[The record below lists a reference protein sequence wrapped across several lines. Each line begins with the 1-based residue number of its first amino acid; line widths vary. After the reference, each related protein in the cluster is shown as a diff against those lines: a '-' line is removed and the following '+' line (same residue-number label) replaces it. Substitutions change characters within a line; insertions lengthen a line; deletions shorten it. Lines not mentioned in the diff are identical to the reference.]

1 MKNKKDSKIK
11 SFYNSLKEA
20 WKDPRKKAGIKLLSY
35 FIFFIIL
42 FLLAFITNQINKTN
56 NNINKEPDK
65 TTKVTDTYINKLNS
79 LLTDKYNIEYTLN
92 NEEKVL
98 KIDGVLNNNQIN
110 GYLEY
115 DNTIKKIVIKD
126 NNIYEIVSDVEN
138 IINLDYD
145 ISILN
150 LNNLITL
157 LKSNS
162 PIKEVKDNISKY
174 TYNVTYKDLSLN
186 IVVSMEDY
194 IKKIDITNETLKYNL
209 IFDK

>member
-126 NNIYEIVSDVEN
+126 NNIYEIVNDVEN

-145 ISILN
+145 ISLLN

-174 TYNVTYKDLSLN
+174 TYNVIYKDISLN
-186 IVVSMEDY
+186 IIVSMEDY
-194 IKKIDITNETLKYNL
+194 IKEIDITNETLKYNL

>member
-126 NNIYEIVSDVEN
+126 NNIYEIVNDVEN

-145 ISILN
+145 ISLLN

-194 IKKIDITNETLKYNL
+194 IKEIDITNETLKYNL

>member
-1 MKNKKDSKIK
+1 MRNKKDNKIK
-11 SFYNSLKEA
+11 SFYNYLKEA

-35 FIFFIIL
+35 LIFFLIL

-126 NNIYEIVSDVEN
+126 NNIYEIVNDVEN

-145 ISILN
+145 ISLLN

-186 IVVSMEDY
+186 IVVSMEEY
-194 IKKIDITNETLKYNL
+194 IKKIDITNETLKYYL

>member
-42 FLLAFITNQINKTN
+42 FLLAFITNQINKT

-126 NNIYEIVSDVEN
+126 NNIYEIVNDVEN

-145 ISILN
+145 ISLLN

-186 IVVSMEDY
+186 IVVSMEEY
-194 IKKIDITNETLKYNL
+194 IKKIDITNETLKYYL

>member
-1 MKNKKDSKIK
+1 MKNKKDSIIK

-79 LLTDKYNIEYTLN
+79 LLTNKYNIEYTLN

-98 KIDGVLNNNQIN
+98 KINGVLNNNQIN

-115 DNTIKKIVIKD
+115 DNTIKKIVIKE
-126 NNIYEIVSDVEN
+126 NNIYEIVNDVEN

-145 ISILN
+145 ISLLN

-186 IVVSMEDY
+186 IVVSMEEY
-194 IKKIDITNETLKYNL
+194 IKKIDITNETLKYYL

>member
-126 NNIYEIVSDVEN
+126 NNIYEIVNDVEN

-145 ISILN
+145 ISLLN

-186 IVVSMEDY
+186 IVVSMENY
-194 IKKIDITNETLKYNL
+194 IKEIDITNETLKYYL

>member
-126 NNIYEIVSDVEN
+126 NNIYEIVNDVEN

-145 ISILN
+145 ISLLN

-174 TYNVTYKDLSLN
+174 TYNVIYKDISLN
-186 IVVSMEDY
+186 IIVSMEDY
-194 IKKIDITNETLKYNL
+194 IKEIDITNETLKYYL

>member
-11 SFYNSLKEA
+11 SFYNYLKEA

-35 FIFFIIL
+35 LIFFIIL

-56 NNINKEPDK
+56 NNINKEQDK

-98 KIDGVLNNNQIN
+98 KIDGVLNDNQIN

-115 DNTIKKIVIKD
+115 NNTIKKIIIKD
-126 NNIYEIVSDVEN
+126 NNVYEIVNDVEN

-145 ISILN
+145 ISLLN
-150 LNNLITL
+150 LNDLITL

-162 PIKEVKDNISKY
+162 PIKEVKDNIGKY
-174 TYNVTYKDLSLN
+174 TYNVIYKDISLN

-194 IKKIDITNETLKYNL
+194 IKEIDITNETLKYNL

>member
-35 FIFFIIL
+35 FVFFIIL

-56 NNINKEPDK
+56 NSVNKEPDK

-126 NNIYEIVSDVEN
+126 NNIYEIVNDVEN
-138 IINLDYD
+138 VINLDYD
-145 ISILN
+145 ISLLN

-186 IVVSMEDY
+186 IIVSMENY
-194 IKKIDITNETLKYNL
+194 IKEIDITNETLKYYL

>member
-1 MKNKKDSKIK
+1 MKNKKDNKIK
-11 SFYNSLKEA
+11 SFYNYLKEA

-35 FIFFIIL
+35 LIFFLIL

-126 NNIYEIVSDVEN
+126 SNIYEIVSDVEN

-186 IVVSMEDY
+186 IVVSMEEY
-194 IKKIDITNETLKYNL
+194 IKKIDITNETLKYYL

>member
-1 MKNKKDSKIK
+1 MKNKKDNKIK
-11 SFYNSLKEA
+11 SFYNYLKEA

-35 FIFFIIL
+35 LIFFLIL

-126 NNIYEIVSDVEN
+126 SNIYEIVNDVEN

-194 IKKIDITNETLKYNL
+194 IKEIDITNETLKYNL

>member
-1 MKNKKDSKIK
+1 MKNKKDNKIK
-11 SFYNSLKEA
+11 SFYNYLKEA
-20 WKDPRKKAGIKLLSY
+20 WKVPRKKAGIKLLSY
-35 FIFFIIL
+35 LIFFLIL

-126 NNIYEIVSDVEN
+126 NNIYEIVNDVEN

-145 ISILN
+145 ISLLN

-186 IVVSMEDY
+186 IVVSMEEY
-194 IKKIDITNETLKYNL
+194 IKKIDITNETLKYYL

>member
-11 SFYNSLKEA
+11 SFYNYLKEA
-20 WKDPRKKAGIKLLSY
+20 WKEPRKKAGIKLLSY
-35 FIFFIIL
+35 LFFFLIL
-42 FLLAFITNQINKTN
+42 FLSAFITNQINKTN
-56 NNINKEPDK
+56 NNINKEQDK

-92 NEEKVL
+92 KEENVL

-115 DNTIKKIVIKD
+115 DNAIKKIVIKD
-126 NNIYEIVSDVEN
+126 SNIYEIVNDVEN
-138 IINLDYD
+138 VINLDYD
-145 ISILN
+145 ISLLN

-186 IVVSMEDY
+186 IVVSMEEY
-194 IKKIDITNETLKYNL
+194 IKKIDITNETLKYYL

>member
-126 NNIYEIVSDVEN
+126 NNIYEIVNDVEN

-145 ISILN
+145 ISLLN

-186 IVVSMEDY
+186 IIVSMENY
-194 IKKIDITNETLKYNL
+194 IKEIDITNETLKYYL

>member
-11 SFYNSLKEA
+11 NFYNSLKEA

-56 NNINKEPDK
+56 NNLNKEQDK

-79 LLTDKYNIEYTLN
+79 LLTDKYNIKYTLN

-115 DNTIKKIVIKD
+115 DNTIKKIIIKD
-126 NNIYEIVSDVEN
+126 NNVYEIVNDVEN

-145 ISILN
+145 MSLLN
-150 LNNLITL
+150 LNDLITL

-174 TYNVTYKDLSLN
+174 TYNVIYKDISLN

-194 IKKIDITNETLKYNL
+194 IKEIDITNEILKYNL

>member
-126 NNIYEIVSDVEN
+126 NNIYEIVNDVEN

-145 ISILN
+145 ISLLN

-186 IVVSMEDY
+186 IVVSMEEY
-194 IKKIDITNETLKYNL
+194 IKKIDITNETLKYYL

>member
-56 NNINKEPDK
+56 NSVNKEPDK

-126 NNIYEIVSDVEN
+126 NNIYEIVNDVEN
-138 IINLDYD
+138 VINLDYD
-145 ISILN
+145 ISLLN

-186 IVVSMEDY
+186 IIVSMENY
-194 IKKIDITNETLKYNL
+194 IKEIDITNETLKYYL

>member
-110 GYLEY
+110 GFLEY

-126 NNIYEIVSDVEN
+126 NNIYEIVNDVEN

-145 ISILN
+145 ISLLN

-186 IVVSMEDY
+186 IIVSTENY
-194 IKKIDITNETLKYNL
+194 IKEIDITNETLKYYL

>member
-1 MKNKKDSKIK
+1 MKNKKDSIIK

-79 LLTDKYNIEYTLN
+79 LLTNKYNIEYTLN

-98 KIDGVLNNNQIN
+98 KINGVLNNNQIN

-115 DNTIKKIVIKD
+115 DNTIKKIVIKE
-126 NNIYEIVSDVEN
+126 NNIYEIVNDVEN

-145 ISILN
+145 ISLLN
-150 LNNLITL
+150 LNNLITI

-186 IVVSMEDY
+186 IVVSMEEY
-194 IKKIDITNETLKYNL
+194 IKKIDITNETLKYYL

>member
-20 WKDPRKKAGIKLLSY
+20 WKEPRKKAGIKLLSY
-35 FIFFIIL
+35 LIFFLIL

-98 KIDGVLNNNQIN
+98 KIEGVLNNNQIN

-126 NNIYEIVSDVEN
+126 NNIYEIVNDVEN

-145 ISILN
+145 ISLLN

-174 TYNVTYKDLSLN
+174 TYNVKYKDLSLN
-186 IVVSMEDY
+186 IVVSMENY
-194 IKKIDITNETLKYNL
+194 IKEIDITNETLKYNL

>member
-126 NNIYEIVSDVEN
+126 NNIYEIVNDVEN

-145 ISILN
+145 ISLLN

-186 IVVSMEDY
+186 IIVSMEDY
-194 IKKIDITNETLKYNL
+194 IKEIDITNETLKYYL

>member
-11 SFYNSLKEA
+11 NFYNSLKEA

-42 FLLAFITNQINKTN
+42 FILAFITNQINKTN
-56 NNINKEPDK
+56 NNLNKEQDK

-79 LLTDKYNIEYTLN
+79 LLTDKYNIKYTLN

-115 DNTIKKIVIKD
+115 DNTIKKIIIKD
-126 NNIYEIVSDVEN
+126 NNVYEIVNDVEN

-145 ISILN
+145 MSLLN
-150 LNNLITL
+150 LNDLITL

-162 PIKEVKDNISKY
+162 PIKKVKDNISKY
-174 TYNVTYKDLSLN
+174 TYNVIYKDISLN

-194 IKKIDITNETLKYNL
+194 IKEIDITNEILKYNL

>member
-11 SFYNSLKEA
+11 NFYNSLKEA

-56 NNINKEPDK
+56 NNLNKEQDK
-65 TTKVTDTYINKLNS
+65 TTKVTDTYINKLNN

-98 KIDGVLNNNQIN
+98 KIDGILNNNQIN

-126 NNIYEIVSDVEN
+126 NNVYEIVNDVEN

-145 ISILN
+145 ISLLN
-150 LNNLITL
+150 LNDLIIL

-174 TYNVTYKDLSLN
+174 TYNVIYKDISLN

-194 IKKIDITNETLKYNL
+194 IKEIDITNETLKYNL

>member
-11 SFYNSLKEA
+11 NFYNSLKEA

-56 NNINKEPDK
+56 NNLNKEQDK

-115 DNTIKKIVIKD
+115 DNTIKKIIIKD
-126 NNIYEIVSDVEN
+126 NNVYEIVNDVEN

-145 ISILN
+145 MSLLN
-150 LNNLITL
+150 LNDLITL

-174 TYNVTYKDLSLN
+174 TYNVIYKDISLN

-194 IKKIDITNETLKYNL
+194 IKEIDITNETLKYNL

>member
-1 MKNKKDSKIK
+1 MKNKKDNKIK
-11 SFYNSLKEA
+11 SFYNYLKEA

-35 FIFFIIL
+35 LIFFLIL

-56 NNINKEPDK
+56 NNTNKEPDK

-115 DNTIKKIVIKD
+115 DNTIKKIIIKD
-126 NNIYEIVSDVEN
+126 SNIYEIVSDVEN

-194 IKKIDITNETLKYNL
+194 IKEIDITNETLKYNL

>member
-11 SFYNSLKEA
+11 NFYNSLKEA

-42 FLLAFITNQINKTN
+42 FILAFITNQINKTN
-56 NNINKEPDK
+56 NNLNKEQDK

-79 LLTDKYNIEYTLN
+79 LLTDKYNIKYTLN

-115 DNTIKKIVIKD
+115 DNTIKKIIIKD
-126 NNIYEIVSDVEN
+126 NNVYEIVNDVEN

-145 ISILN
+145 MSLLN
-150 LNNLITL
+150 LNDLITL

-174 TYNVTYKDLSLN
+174 TYNVIYKDISLN

-194 IKKIDITNETLKYNL
+194 IKEIDITNEILKYNL

>member
-115 DNTIKKIVIKD
+115 DNTIKKIVIKE
-126 NNIYEIVSDVEN
+126 NNIYEIVNDVEN

-145 ISILN
+145 ISLLN

-186 IVVSMEDY
+186 IVVSMEEY
-194 IKKIDITNETLKYNL
+194 IKKIDITNETLKYYL

>member
-1 MKNKKDSKIK
+1 MRNKKDNKIK
-11 SFYNSLKEA
+11 SFYNYLKEA

-35 FIFFIIL
+35 LIFFLIL

-126 NNIYEIVSDVEN
+126 NNIYEIVNDVEN

-145 ISILN
+145 ISLLN

-174 TYNVTYKDLSLN
+174 TYNVIYKDISLN
-186 IVVSMEDY
+186 IIVSMEDY
-194 IKKIDITNETLKYNL
+194 IKEIDITNETLKYYL

>member
-126 NNIYEIVSDVEN
+126 NNIYDVDN

-145 ISILN
+145 ISLLN

-174 TYNVTYKDLSLN
+174 TYNVIYKDISLN
-186 IVVSMEDY
+186 IIVSMEDY
-194 IKKIDITNETLKYNL
+194 IKEIDITNETLKYNL

>member
-1 MKNKKDSKIK
+1 MKNKKDNKIK
-11 SFYNSLKEA
+11 SFYNYLKEA
-20 WKDPRKKAGIKLLSY
+20 LKDPRKKAGIKLLSY
-35 FIFFIIL
+35 LIFFLIL

-126 NNIYEIVSDVEN
+126 SNIYEIVSDVEN
-138 IINLDYD
+138 VINLDYD

-194 IKKIDITNETLKYNL
+194 IKEIDITNETLKYNL

>member
-11 SFYNSLKEA
+11 NFYNSLKEA

-56 NNINKEPDK
+56 NNINKEQDK
-65 TTKVTDTYINKLNS
+65 TTKVVDTYINKLNS

-92 NEEKVL
+92 NEEKIL
-98 KIDGVLNNNQIN
+98 KIDGILNNNQIN

-126 NNIYEIVSDVEN
+126 NNIYEIVNDVEN

-145 ISILN
+145 ISFLN
-150 LNNLITL
+150 LNDLITL

-174 TYNVTYKDLSLN
+174 TYNVIYKDISLN

-194 IKKIDITNETLKYNL
+194 IKEIDITNETLKYNL